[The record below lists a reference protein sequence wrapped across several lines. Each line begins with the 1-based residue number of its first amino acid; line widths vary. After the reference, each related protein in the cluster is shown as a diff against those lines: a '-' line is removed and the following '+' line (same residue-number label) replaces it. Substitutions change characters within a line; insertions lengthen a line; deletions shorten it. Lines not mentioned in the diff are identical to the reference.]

1 MNFMKKISIITNR
14 NMNEVNGSTARPR
27 WQVEGLKNNDFHDFQ
42 LIDQFDMTK
51 LNEVSSTLIHAHQFS
66 ARLLDKEK
74 YFVDLHGL
82 EYLQSRNLSR
92 GYPFYSWKKFAFIA
106 KSYFYKKVEYKL
118 FKKSIHLICSGED
131 IFDKVRKIQNS
142 TLVRNGV
149 FLKNY
154 HPSTCSD
161 LRVALVGP
169 FIRGTINFDAINLI
183 KKTIQ
188 ELPNVQ
194 FILIGKTDDYFKNQ
208 LNFENTKFLGVVDN
222 YIEMLRSCSVLFSP
236 YPKNAIYLGSKN
248 KFLEA
253 AACEMP
259 IITTSSGAIDFR
271 KDLLLIGDTST
282 ELIKLIKSM
291 DNENDRRNLGRNL
304 RTEIEKNYNAEIEI
318 KKIIKLYNE
327 YTN

>member
-1 MNFMKKISIITNR
+1 MKKISIITNR
-14 NMNEVNGSTARPR
+14 NMSEVNGSTARPR
-27 WQVEGLKNNDFHDFQ
+27 WQVEGLKNNGFHDFQ
-42 LIDQFDMTK
+42 LVDQFDKTK
-51 LNEVSSTLIHAHQFS
+51 LKDVSSTLIHAHQFS

-92 GYPFYSWKKFAFIA
+92 GYSFYSWKKYAFIA
-106 KSYFYKKVEYKL
+106 KSFFYKKVETKL
-118 FKKSIHLICSGED
+118 FKNAIHLICSGED
-131 IFDKVRKIQNS
+131 IFDRVRKIQNS
-142 TLVRNGV
+142 TLIRNGV

-154 HPSTCSD
+154 RPSTSTD

-169 FIRGTINFDAINLI
+169 FIRGTINFDAIHLI
-183 KKTIQ
+183 KKTMQ
-188 ELPNVQ
+188 ELPNIEFV
-194 FILIGKTDDYFKNQ
+194 LIGKTDDYFKNQ
-208 LNFENTKFLGVVDN
+208 LNFKNTKFLGVVDN

-271 KDLLLIGDTST
+271 KDLLLIGNNSNELI
-282 ELIKLIKSM
+282 ELIKTMK
-291 DNENDRRNLGRNL
+291 NENERKNLGKKL
-304 RTEIEKNYNAEIEI
+304 HFEIEKNYNADVEI
-318 KKIIKLYNE
+318 KKIIKLYEE
-327 YTN
+327 YS